1 MALCTKNS
9 SAVFKGN
16 KEWQEL
22 LGTCSYLTKTLLA
35 IGRSLMAQRNS
46 FSTLHVLTYLILIFL
61 PRLPLPWLIYSA
73 ANVGKAMVVNSTGL
87 FCSVFLLFIMLIAV
101 VIAIAVSKWRLSKL
115 LGGAMFQLYVV
126 FLVISLLLL
135 KDVIKCPD
143 I

>member
-1 MALCTKNS
+1 MA
-9 SAVFKGN
+9 
-16 KEWQEL
+16 E
-22 LGTCSYLTKTLLA
+22 
-35 IGRSLMAQRNS
+35 RNS
-46 FSTLHVLTYLILIFL
+46 FFNLTCIDIFNIKNPIFL

-135 KDVIKCPD
+135 KDVIKCPEM
-143 I
+143 